1 MEKICKSYIDG
12 KWVSPKSSSPI
23 KRFNPADI
31 KEEVSEILFADD
43 RLADYAVEKAN
54 GAAAYWRKTSI
65 VKRIELV
72 EKFLELFIS
81 NRNKLAG
88 TITKENGKT
97 LSESYS
103 EIDSALRESNYQI
116 EFLRNSTVEQISNS
130 KIIYEPLGVVLL
142 ITPWNFPVATIL
154 RKLIPALLTGNTII
168 VKPSELTPL
177 SSVALFKLFEEVDFP
192 NGVINLVLGDGNVG
206 SYLCRHT
213 FVRAISLTG
222 SSITGNVILKQIS
235 GRNVRMQ
242 AEMGGKNTV
251 VVLKD
256 ANIEKAAKDI
266 VYSSY
271 ACSGQWCTGTSKVIA
286 EKEVYDLLM
295 QRLIDHTS
303 KIVIGNGFDEN
314 VTMSPLISQ
323 AQLDK
328 TLNAVTQANNEKAEL
343 VIGGEKPREN
353 TLEYGY
359 FFEPTIYSNVKPEM
373 FISQEEIFGPVLSV
387 LKAENFDDAL
397 KLTNISK
404 YGLAF
409 SIYTNVSEKA
419 EKFIKDVK
427 AGVCHINLPTSYRD
441 PALPLLGWEN
451 SGYGLPE
458 SGRFARDFF
467 TRTKVIYKAE

>member
-1 MEKICKSYIDG
+1 MMNSICKNYING
-12 KWVSPKSSSPI
+12 KWVSPKTSSPI

-31 KEEVSEILFADD
+31 NEEVCEILFADD
-43 RLADYAVEKAN
+43 QLADYAVEKAN
-54 GAAAYWRKTSI
+54 DAIVYWRKTSI
-65 VKRIELV
+65 VKRVELV

-81 NRNKLAG
+81 NRNRLAAI
-88 TITKENGKT
+88 ITKENGKT

-103 EIDSALRESNYQI
+103 EIDSALREANYQI
-116 EFLRNSTVEQISNS
+116 EFLRNSTIEITGNS
-130 KIIYEPLGVVLL
+130 KILYEPVGVTLL

-154 RKLIPALLTGNTII
+154 RKLVPALLTGNTII

-177 SSVALFKLFEEVDFP
+177 SSVSLFKLFEEVDFP
-192 NGVINLVLGDGNVG
+192 DGVVNLVLGDGNVG

-213 FVRAISLTG
+213 FVKAISLTG
-222 SSITGNVILKQIS
+222 SSITGNAILKQTS
-235 GRNVRMQ
+235 GRNVRLQ

-271 ACSGQWCTGTSKVIA
+271 ACSGQWCTGTSKVIV
-286 EKEVYDLLM
+286 EKEVYELLM

-314 VTMSPLISQ
+314 VTMGPLISQ
-323 AQLDK
+323 VQLDK
-328 TLNAVTQANNEKAEL
+328 ILNAVKKANDEKAEL
-343 VIGGEKPREN
+343 IIGGKKSSGN
-353 TLEYGY
+353 KLEYGY

-387 LKAENFDDAL
+387 LKADNFDYAL
-397 KLTNISK
+397 ELSNISK

-409 SIYTNVSEKA
+409 SIYTNDSEKA
-419 EKFIKDVK
+419 EEFIKDVK

-467 TRTKVIYKAE
+467 TRTKVIYKV

>member
-1 MEKICKSYIDG
+1 MEKFCESYING
-12 KWVSPKSSSPI
+12 KWVSPKTSSLI
-23 KRFNPADI
+23 KRFNPANI
-31 KEEVSEILFADD
+31 NEEVSEILFADD
-43 RLADYAVEKAN
+43 QLADYAVEKAN
-54 GAAAYWRKTSI
+54 DAAVYWRKTSI
-65 VKRIELV
+65 AKRVELV

-88 TITKENGKT
+88 IITKENGKT

-116 EFLRNSTVEQISNS
+116 EFLRNSTIEQIANS
-130 KIIYEPLGVVLL
+130 KILYEPLGVVLL

-154 RKLIPALLTGNTII
+154 RKLIPALLAGNTII

-177 SSVALFKLFEEVDFP
+177 SSVALIKLFEEEDFP
-192 NGVINLVLGDGNVG
+192 DGVINLVLGDGVVG
-206 SYLCRHT
+206 SYLCRHP
-213 FVRAISLTG
+213 FVKAISLTG
-222 SSITGNVILKQIS
+222 SSITGNAILKQIS
-235 GRNVRMQ
+235 GKNSRLQ

-251 VVLKD
+251 VVLKE

-271 ACSGQWCTGTSKVIA
+271 ACSGQWCTGTSKVVV

-295 QRLIDHTS
+295 QQLIDHTS

-314 VTMSPLISQ
+314 VTMGPLISQ

-328 TLNAVTQANNEKAEL
+328 TLNAITKADDEKAKL
-343 VIGGEKPREN
+343 IIGGKTPREK
-353 TLEYGY
+353 TLEHGY

-373 FISQEEIFGPVLSV
+373 SISQEEIFGPVLSV
-387 LKAENFDDAL
+387 LKADNFDNAL
-397 KLTNISK
+397 ELTNISK

-409 SIYTNVSEKA
+409 SIYTSDTERA
-419 EKFIKDVK
+419 EDFIKEVK
-427 AGVCHINLPTSYRD
+427 AGVCHINLPTSHRD

-467 TRTKVIYKAE
+467 TRTKVIYRA